1 MHWSEAND
9 LNIKTLRRIV
19 ALLLA
24 LAGLAER
31 ASVRS
36 DAVRWSVIWLLRPA
50 EAIARDYVAGLTGD
64 ASLAMPDASDGSA
77 PVCHGPVDAICLA
90 DTFRALA
97 AALAAFAQQM
107 LTLLQAGATNVRR
120 AGPGQCAMNVL
131 ASLLEQLPA
140 AERRDSS

>member
-1 MHWSEAND
+1 MHWSEATD

-36 DAVRWSVIWLLRPA
+36 DAVRWSVLWLLRPA
-50 EAIARDYVAGLTGD
+50 EAIARDYVAGLTRD
-64 ASLAMPDASDGSA
+64 AGLAIHYAPDWAA
-77 PVCHGPVDAICLA
+77 PAGHGPADAMCLA

-97 AALAAFAQQM
+97 AALSILVEQ
-107 LTLLQAGATNVRR
+107 
-120 AGPGQCAMNVL
+120 VL
-131 ASLLEQLPA
+131 APLRAALSHLGCLGRAQPATTVFASLVDHIPA
-140 AERRDSS
+140 VERRDSS

>member
-1 MHWSEAND
+1 MHWNEATD

-36 DAVRWSVIWLLRPA
+36 DAVRWSVLWLLRPA
-50 EAIARDYVAGLTGD
+50 EAIARDYVAGLTRD
-64 ASLAMPDASDGSA
+64 AGLAIHYAPDWAAPDG
-77 PVCHGPVDAICLA
+77 HGPADAMCLA

-97 AALAAFAQQM
+97 AALSAVVYQLSAAQGGLTHDRRTGLAQGSKHSP
-107 LTLLQAGATNVRR
+107 L
-120 AGPGQCAMNVL
+120 
-131 ASLLEQLPA
+131 SLFDHAPA
-140 AERRDSS
+140 AELCDSS